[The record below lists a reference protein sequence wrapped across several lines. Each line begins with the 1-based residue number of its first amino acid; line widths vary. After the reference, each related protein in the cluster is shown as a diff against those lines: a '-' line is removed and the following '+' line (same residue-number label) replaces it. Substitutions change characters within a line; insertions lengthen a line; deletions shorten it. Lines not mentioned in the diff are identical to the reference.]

1 MRERLVVALLA
12 ITASAYAG
20 PKKAADKPAEKAAD
34 KAAEKPID
42 LAPVIEKL
50 AAYKD
55 DVGNYYVA
63 PQPALLPDMK
73 EAEKWVFYGDG
84 KTMYRQW
91 VVSSAKVKGGV
102 DWYLWAPRAK
112 DMTTADLQILG
123 KDMFMQCRPVG
134 GGGKRPL
141 TELTGDEA
149 QTLFQRA
156 KFYPPLWTRSA
167 RFLARDDD
175 ANYYYVDSLKD
186 ELGGKGYRVFI
197 GLKGA
202 MKQISIT
209 NMASDTAGQLYA
221 TKSGQLKISH
231 AKEGN
236 DSAFFIRGGT
246 KLELTI
252 VPVTDNRYLI
262 YRELGIYTQLGTVC
276 DDQ

>member
-1 MRERLVVALLA
+1 MRELLIITLLA
-12 ITASAYAG
+12 LSSSAHAG
-20 PKKAADKPAEKAAD
+20 PKKAVDKPADKPAD
-34 KAAEKPID
+34 KPID
-42 LAPVIEKL
+42 LAPVMEKL

-63 PQPALLPDMK
+63 PQPALIPDMK

-84 KTMYRQW
+84 KTMYQQW
-91 VVSSAKVKGGV
+91 VVSSARLKGGV

-112 DMTTADLQILG
+112 DMTTADLQIIG
-123 KDMFMQCRPVG
+123 KDMFVQCRPKG
-134 GGGKRPL
+134 SGGKRPL

-149 QTLFQRA
+149 KTLFQRA
-156 KFYPPLWTRSA
+156 KFFPPLWTRSA
-167 RFLARDDD
+167 HFLARDDD
-175 ANYYYVDSLKD
+175 ANYYFVDAIKD

-221 TKSGQLKISH
+221 TKAGQLKISH
-231 AKEGN
+231 DSKEGT
-236 DSAFFIRGGT
+236 DTAFFVKGGK

-252 VPVTDNRYLI
+252 VPVYENRYLI
-262 YRELGIYTQLGTVC
+262 YRELGIYGQLGTVC